1 MGIALLYV
9 VIDACLCRS
18 MLATGLPLA
27 VQSSLYSI
35 SNIIVQST
43 VNSFG
48 ADAVTGWGLAA
59 RLDGIVWMVTE
70 ALGVAMT
77 TFSAQNFG
85 GRNYERMRRGYHVSL
100 VITVGVIG
108 SMALFLLAFV
118 DPLARFFIDDSTVV
132 SYTSTM
138 IHFIAPFYLFYS
150 IVDNTSGAIRGS
162 GESLRPM
169 LLTVIGTVVFR
180 VAWLLVVVPLHHTL
194 QTMLLVYPV
203 TWILTAALFVAYHH
217 FGHWLA
223 HAETRRDRLELD
235 I

>member
-1 MGIALLYV
+1 M
-9 VIDACLCRS
+9 
-18 MLATGLPLA
+18 
-27 VQSSLYSI
+27 
-35 SNIIVQST
+35 
-43 VNSFG
+43 
-48 ADAVTGWGLAA
+48 GLAA

-85 GRNYERMRRGYHVSL
+85 ARNYERMRRVYHVSL
-100 VITVGVIG
+100 VIKVGVIG
-108 SMALFLLAFV
+108 SMALLLLAF
-118 DPLARFFIDDSTVV
+118 
-132 SYTSTM
+132 
-138 IHFIAPFYLFYS
+138 
-150 IVDNTSGAIRGS
+150 VDNTSGAIRGS